1 MTYVHDTVHMTVRR
15 LSCYMNIPKDSK
27 LVIQIVRGNV
37 VTRTIG
43 ISNLPESSAG
53 LLSVEAAAA
62 VADDNNADAGGL
74 GRQVSRLTA
83 PAESTTLTP
92 VLRSWQVIEQVE
104 FSSRSVLSAVLE
116 LAGEATPPLCQRS
129 RNITAHYN
137 HFVI

>member
-37 VTRTIG
+37 VTRTID

-53 LLSVEAAAA
+53 LLSVEAAA

-83 PAESTTLTP
+83 AELTTLTP

>member
-37 VTRTIG
+37 VTRTID

-53 LLSVEAAAA
+53 LLSVEAAA

-83 PAESTTLTP
+83 AELTTLTP
-92 VLRSWQVIEQVE
+92 VLRS
-104 FSSRSVLSAVLE
+104 
-116 LAGEATPPLCQRS
+116 
-129 RNITAHYN
+129 
-137 HFVI
+137 